1 MGNGVVNG
9 SAMTTVRVAV
19 TDMLKALFCMAFVEE
34 KINIVRYLILI
45 SIEQVY

>member
-9 SAMTTVRVAV
+9 SALRTVRVAV

-34 KINIVRYLILI
+34 KNQYRSLFNFD
-45 SIEQVY
+45 